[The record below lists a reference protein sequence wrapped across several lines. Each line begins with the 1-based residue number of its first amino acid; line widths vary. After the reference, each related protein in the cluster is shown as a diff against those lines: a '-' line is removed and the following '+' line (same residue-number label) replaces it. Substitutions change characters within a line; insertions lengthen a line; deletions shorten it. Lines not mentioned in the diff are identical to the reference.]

1 MSGPRQR
8 SSASDTGGSRPR
20 LLGDFP
26 GLGVWP
32 VDRFTLDLLRCTLTD
47 HLNTVRDIAR
57 YDSDT
62 DTTTVVNHL
71 VYDAYGNV
79 TSETNSGVESLFLFT
94 ARPLDA
100 DTGLQNNLN
109 RWYDPSVGRW
119 LSEDPV
125 GYRGGVNLFE
135 YVGDNPLISVDPTG
149 LQNPGQGFFPGPLPG
164 QPHLPGIHP
173 PQVPPAP
180 APTPGPS
187 RPNARRPGGIGY
199 MWPRTRCC
207 SSRTHHNTGFPATL
221 PPGVPVPQGPL
232 VGQNQTFSYPAN
244 PPGPVGGGGA
254 GPCIILVVKCPGS
267 VTVFHFT
274 PGDDAERTLAEFSWP
289 AGCRALVCGGTTS
302 SSDPD
307 TDTQSRCLADDVV
320 KAARRR
326 FTGTQVAI
334 GRSGC
339 GVDAMRAWYVVP

>member
-1 MSGPRQR
+1 M
-8 SSASDTGGSRPR
+8 
-20 LLGDFP
+20 
-26 GLGVWP
+26 
-32 VDRFTLDLLRCTLTD
+32 DLLEWTLSD

-57 YDSDT
+57 YDSET

-79 TSETNSGVESLFLFT
+79 TSETNSAVESLFVFT

-119 LSEDPV
+119 LSEDPIGFV
-125 GYRGGVNLFE
+125 GGDPDLYRYVSNGPLTRTDPGGA
-135 YVGDNPLISVDPTG
+135 VDPTYDPIDPCKPMW
-149 LQNPGQGFFPGPLPG
+149 PGGPIPGACLTT
-164 QPHLPGIHP
+164 QPT
-173 PQVPPAP
+173 PPAP
-180 APTPGPS
+180 GAS

-339 GVDAMRAWYVVP
+339 GVDAMGAWYVVP